1 MAQKCRFLQAE
12 RLRLFAYLD
21 SLPVEYRKEY
31 KNGLGNS
38 VTVPRGQASF
48 FKLNP
53 RFPTPFMLN
62 NNSLKKLKVC
72 QDRLRINT

>member
-48 FKLNP
+48 SN
-53 RFPTPFMLN
+53 
-62 NNSLKKLKVC
+62 
-72 QDRLRINT
+72 